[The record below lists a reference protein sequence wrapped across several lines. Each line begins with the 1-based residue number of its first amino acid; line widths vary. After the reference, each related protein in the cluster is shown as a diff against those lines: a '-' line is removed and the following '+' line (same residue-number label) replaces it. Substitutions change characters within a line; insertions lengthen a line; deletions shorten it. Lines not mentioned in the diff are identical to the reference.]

1 MTRSAIIASLMF
13 HGGLL
18 FLVGWQFTNAT
29 RISSARAGAEAWFL
43 ADGPL
48 FTVPSFPPEPATE
61 PQLAAPVFIQPPPVT
76 VLASSKT
83 AAFDS
88 LPAAARERPVAKRG
102 VSGSKGGRSAQR
114 GAQGA
119 GAAGRE
125 GGLHVEGYV
134 APRFLLRYKPR
145 YPAEARA
152 RRLEGT
158 VLLLVS
164 IDVAGQ
170 VTGIGL
176 LQSCGHQVLDR
187 AALAAV
193 RAWRFN
199 PARQDGVA
207 VAARV
212 EVPVRFRFE
221 EHAADR
227 S

>member
-1 MTRSAIIASLMF
+1 MSRSAIIASLMF
-13 HGGLL
+13 HAGLL
-18 FLVGWQFTNAT
+18 CMAGWRFTNAT
-29 RISSARAGAEAWFL
+29 RIGSGSTGADASFL

-48 FTVPSFPPEPATE
+48 FTVPSIQPEPATE
-61 PQLAAPVFIQPPPVT
+61 PQLAAPGFIQPPRVT
-76 VLASSKT
+76 VLSSSKT
-83 AAFDS
+83 ARFDPW
-88 LPAAARERPVAKRG
+88 PAASHERPGAKRG
-102 VSGSKGGRSAQR
+102 VSASKRGRSAQR
-114 GAQGA
+114 GPQGA
-119 GAAGRE
+119 GAAGRD
-125 GGLHVEGYV
+125 GARHVAGYV
-134 APRFLLRYKPR
+134 APRFLLRYKPL
-145 YPAEARA
+145 YPEEARA

-164 IDVAGQ
+164 IDVAGH
-170 VTGIGL
+170 VTGTGL

-193 RAWRFN
+193 RSWRFD

-221 EHAADR
+221 EHAAAR